1 VSWSSVLRWWLL
13 FEQRKLCRATGRASP
28 CDRLLFECTKEKSVR
43 DFGLKLRIEDN
54 GGDGALW
61 PGRRWRRGFYWW
73 WWQGGLGEL
82 GFGIV
87 TGQHLAPTIEG
98 FRGEVVGGRGTRGRG
113 GANGRR
119 MRR

>member
-1 VSWSSVLRWWLL
+1 VMGH
-13 FEQRKLCRATGRASP
+13 CGRA
-28 CDRLLFECTKEKSVR
+28 
-43 DFGLKLRIEDN
+43 G
-54 GGDGALW
+54 GGDAGSAGGG
-61 PGRRWRRGFYWW
+61 GR
-73 WWQGGLGEL
+73 GGLGEL
-82 GFGIV
+82 GFRIV